1 MYNPYLYNG
10 NQFQPPIVTSQPQS
24 QQVVR
29 VHGEDG
35 AKAYNLPPNS
45 SALLLD
51 ETQNIVWL
59 KMTDGAGYP
68 TVTGY
73 EINPIQNKVEKEYS
87 SLEDRIRRI
96 EEDIYGSQSN
106 SASNQ
111 RSK

>member
-10 NQFQPPIVTSQPQS
+10 NQFQPQFQQPIVTSQPQS

-73 EINPIQNKVEKEYS
+73 EINPNEILNK
-87 SLEDRIRRI
+87 IR
-96 EEDIYGSQSN
+96 
-106 SASNQ
+106 
-111 RSK
+111 